1 MAALFKS
8 ILPSQMVY
16 IPNRRRF
23 ISFVNGEY
31 GTADAEEIAVLNV
44 KYQNTLLSDIP
55 ERVESVEIES
65 NIPERVENED
75 IPSKVLIEKLSES
88 DSKPKR
94 GRKPKNAD
102 GEN

>member
-8 ILPSQMVY
+8 ILPNQMVY

-31 GTADAEEIAVLNV
+31 STADAEEIAVLSV

-55 ERVESVEIES
+55 ERVESVEIER
-65 NIPERVENED
+65 NIPERVENEYIHD
-75 IPSKVLIEKLSES
+75 EV
-88 DSKPKR
+88 KPKR
-94 GRKPKNAD
+94 GRKPKN
-102 GEN
+102 GN